1 MVSIAP
7 PSWFKALSDLGREM
21 ASQPN
26 RMVGE
31 RFPVVVLS
39 VPTGQFATWAISN
52 GALSSIPKIVQ
63 PQSFPRLHSEDFHQ
77 VEEFHLMHLSIF

>member
-1 MVSIAP
+1 MVSKTP
-7 PSWFKALSDLGREM
+7 PSWFKALSDLGCEM

-26 RMVGE
+26 RTVGE
-31 RFPVVVLS
+31 RFPIVVLS

-63 PQSFPRLHSEDFHQ
+63 PESFPLDTLESGGFKM
-77 VEEFHLMHLSIF
+77 FIPKICK